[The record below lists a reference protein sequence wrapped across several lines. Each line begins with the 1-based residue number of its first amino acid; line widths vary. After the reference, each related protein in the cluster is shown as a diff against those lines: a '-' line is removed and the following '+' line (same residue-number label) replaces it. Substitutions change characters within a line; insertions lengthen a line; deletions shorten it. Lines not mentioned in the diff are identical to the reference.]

1 MCACA
6 CAVLRTHTGVAHL
19 RSAFKKARSSGKYK
33 GQTKL
38 QRSSWLEPDNAVII
52 QKIKVFLLTSFK

>member
-6 CAVLRTHTGVAHL
+6 RAVLRTHTGVAHL

-33 GQTKL
+33 GQTEW
-38 QRSSWLEPDNAVII
+38 QRSSWLEPDNTVII
-52 QKIKVFLLTSFK
+52 Q